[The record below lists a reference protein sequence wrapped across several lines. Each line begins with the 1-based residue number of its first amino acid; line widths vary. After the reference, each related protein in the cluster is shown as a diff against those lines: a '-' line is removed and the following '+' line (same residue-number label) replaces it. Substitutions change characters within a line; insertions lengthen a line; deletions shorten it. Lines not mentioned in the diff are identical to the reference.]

1 MIEKTI
7 SDKFFG
13 GGLIINPFDGENI
26 RKLDYDTIV
35 KLFEKNGVILFRS
48 FDIKP
53 EEIIELTDLY
63 TEHYAHDALRRAN
76 RMGQKLVR
84 TVDYDSHD
92 ALLRANRVI
101 QKEIH
106 KVDAVKKKDEDWKVD
121 YDNYEEMS
129 LHSEGSYAPDYPE
142 IIWFYC
148 NEFSTNGKGCTTL
161 CDGIKLWD
169 NLSYET
175 KNFFLLN
182 PIRYKLKIP
191 VAEKKIGNGKKKWLL
206 NYQGAGDGLLDL
218 SNGLLNITQIRFAVH
233 PSRLPNKMCF
243 SNHILYRDTDP
254 HILEWGTIDGRKIPQ
269 NILDEVKE
277 KSKKLTYD
285 LDWKKNDFVMLD
297 NKRFIHG
304 RRAFKRGDK
313 RDIMIV
319 ESSSANFSYGSTT
332 RMKINQN
339 KSITKKS

>member
-13 GGLIINPFDGENI
+13 GGLIINPSDSEDV
-26 RKLDYDTIV
+26 RKLDYGTIV
-35 KLFEKNGVILFRS
+35 KLFEKNGLILFRD
-48 FDIKP
+48 FNLKP
-53 EEIIELTDLY
+53 EEITEITDLY
-63 TEHYAHDALRRAN
+63 TQRYAHDALRRVS

-92 ALLRANRVI
+92 VLLRAHRI
-101 QKEIH
+101 TQP
-106 KVDAVKKKDEDWKVD
+106 DMVKKKDKDWKVD

-142 IIWFYC
+142 IIWFFC
-148 NEFSTNGKGCTTL
+148 NEFFTNGRGCTTL

-191 VAEKKIGNGKKKWLL
+191 ISEKKIGNGTKKWLI
-206 NYQGAGDGLLDL
+206 NQQGAGDGLLDL

-243 SNHILYRDTDP
+243 SNHVLYRDTDP
-254 HILEWGTIDGRKIPQ
+254 NILEWGTIDGNKIPQ

-277 KSKKLTYD
+277 KSKELTYD

-297 NKRFIHG
+297 NMRFTHG
-304 RRAFKRGDK
+304 RRAFKKSDK
-313 RDIMIV
+313 RDIMTV
-319 ESSSANFSYGSTT
+319 ESSSANFGYGSTT
-332 RMKINQN
+332 R
-339 KSITKKS
+339 TKLN

>member
-1 MIEKTI
+1 MIKKTI
-7 SDKFFG
+7 SDKFFE
-13 GGLIINPFDGENI
+13 GGLIINPSDSENVQ
-26 RKLDYDTIV
+26 KLDYGVIV
-35 KLFEKNGVILFRS
+35 KLFEKSGVILFRD
-48 FDIKP
+48 FNIKP
-53 EEIIELTDLY
+53 EEITEITDLY
-63 TEHYAHDALRRAN
+63 TERYAHDALRRAS

-92 ALLRANRVI
+92 ALLRARRI
-101 QKEIH
+101 TQA
-106 KVDAVKKKDEDWKVD
+106 DMVKKKDEEWKVD
-121 YDNYEEMS
+121 HDNYEEMS
-129 LHSEGSYAPDYPE
+129 LHSETSYAPDYPE
-142 IIWFYC
+142 IIWFFC
-148 NEFSTNGKGCTTL
+148 NEFFTNGRGCTTL

-169 NLSYET
+169 NLCYET

-182 PIRYKLKIP
+182 PIKYKLRIP
-191 VAEKKIGNGKKKWLL
+191 ISEKKIGNGTKKWLI
-206 NYQGAGDGLLDL
+206 NQQGAGDGLLDL

-254 HILEWGTIDGRKIPQ
+254 NILEWGTIDGNKISQ

-277 KSKKLTYD
+277 KSKELTYD

-304 RRAFKRGDK
+304 RRAFKKSDK

-319 ESSSANFSYGSTT
+319 ESSSANFGYGTTT
-332 RMKINQN
+332 RKKINRN
-339 KSITKKS
+339 